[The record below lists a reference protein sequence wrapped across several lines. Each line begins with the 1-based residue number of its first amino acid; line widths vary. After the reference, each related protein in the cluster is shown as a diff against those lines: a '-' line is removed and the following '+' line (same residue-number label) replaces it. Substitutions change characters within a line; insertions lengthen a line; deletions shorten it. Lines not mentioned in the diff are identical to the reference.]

1 MPFADGGG
9 CMECQLTASGHAHV
23 RGTHGSTLELTT
35 EEWLTP
41 AGDCII
47 GVDASHSCATLPAVM
62 RSKAQSETT
71 HICVELTV
79 PGIAPVTVRGR
90 GDPGLRWADP
100 TSMVIRTSTYIDDR
114 TLMVDADCAAADL
127 PRPLVSALADGT
139 SLSATVR
146 VTD

>member
-1 MPFADGGG
+1 
-9 CMECQLTASGHAHV
+9 MECQITASGHAHV

-47 GVDASHSCATLPAVM
+47 GVGASHSCASLPAGM
-62 RSKAQSETT
+62 RSEAQSATS
-71 HICVELTV
+71 HISVELRV
-79 PGIAPVTVRGR
+79 PGVVPSIVKGR

-114 TLMVDADCAAADL
+114 TLMVQADRAAADL
-127 PRPLVSALADGT
+127 PRQLIDALADGA
-139 SLSATVR
+139 SLSVTLRVR
-146 VTD
+146 D